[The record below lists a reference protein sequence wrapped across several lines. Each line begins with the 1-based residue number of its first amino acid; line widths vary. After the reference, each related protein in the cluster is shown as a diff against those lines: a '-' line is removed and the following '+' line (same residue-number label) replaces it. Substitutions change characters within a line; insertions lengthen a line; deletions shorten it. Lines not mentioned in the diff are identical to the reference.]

1 MHRGAFH
8 CHSTYSDGEC
18 TLAELRDMFVAAGL
32 DFVCMTDH
40 AEFFDDAKLR
50 AYVAECESLS
60 DERFRFVAGLE
71 YECERRMHVL
81 GYGVTTLA
89 GTTDP
94 QGVIRHVE
102 REGGVSVIAHP
113 MDSMFDWI
121 ETFDTLPSGVE
132 AWNTKYDGR
141 YAPRRGTFKLIRRLQ
156 ERKPELRAFYGT
168 DFHWRHQYRALSNVL
183 TLEGTPT
190 RDAVLAALRRGDF
203 AGVKGELELPSSG
216 ELSEDLLARFD
227 SVNSRYHLWR
237 SFLKKAKKMS
247 GRIGKR
253 LPAPVKAQLRRI
265 F

>member
-18 TLAELRDMFVAAGL
+18 TLAELREMFVAAGL

-40 AEFFDDAKLR
+40 AEFFDEESLR
-50 AYVAECESLS
+50 AYAAECESLS

-81 GYGVTTLA
+81 GYGVTALA

-94 QGVIRHVE
+94 QAVIRHIE

-113 MDSMFDWI
+113 MDSMFEWI
-121 ETFDTLPSGVE
+121 ETFDTLPFGVE

-141 YAPRRGTFKLIRRLQ
+141 YAPRRGTFQLIRRLQ
-156 ERKPELRAFYGT
+156 QRKPEMRAFYGT
-168 DFHWRHQYRALSNVL
+168 DFHWRHQHRGLSNVL
-183 TLEGTPT
+183 TLDGAPT
-190 RDAVLAALRRGDF
+190 RESVLAALRRGDF

-216 ELSEDLLARFD
+216 ELPDEVLARFD
-227 SVNSRYHLWR
+227 SINSRYHLWR
-237 SFLKKAKKMS
+237 NFLKKAKKMS